1 MSTVSHKSH
10 KPQKAKKYRAVG
22 STSIAPAPL
31 PTPYLTPQSTTSGS
45 EYSKFASSDY
55 EPIPN
60 PSDYASALQAYS
72 NSSLKKTVV
81 YNNAKVVQYSKILH
95 QNTIATDNG
104 NNNEEIYSDPGHC
117 ETDIYDYFKK
127 KKFHIIKKD
136 SIRFVSWLYMLTVY
150 IAIKI
155 NTACMHIFICI
166 AV

>member
-1 MSTVSHKSH
+1 MSTISHKSH

-22 STSIAPAPL
+22 TTSIAPAPL

-72 NSSLKKTVV
+72 NSSLKRTVV
-81 YNNAKVVQYSKILH
+81 YDNAKVVQYSKILH
-95 QNTIATDNG
+95 QSNAATDNG
-104 NNNEEIYSDPGHC
+104 NNDEEVYLDPGHC

-127 KKFHIIKKD
+127 KKFHIIKKN
-136 SIRFVSWLYMLTVY
+136 SIRFVLCLLF
-150 IAIKI
+150 
-155 NTACMHIFICI
+155 NTALINIYI
-166 AV
+166 